1 MESRNLTD
9 MLRFLWFLDPLN
21 IDGEEVHLH
30 FTHLV
35 FRLRHSVAILGEVI
49 QQHCNQFQQEH
60 LGTDKLIVQSLYVDN
75 LISGE
80 KTVEDVL
87 NLYQAVKN
95 VMANCKGG
103 FNLRKWNS
111 PTL

>member
-1 MESRNLTD
+1 

-21 IDGEEVHLH
+21 IDGEVVHLH
-30 FTHLV
+30 FTRLV
-35 FRLRHSVAILGEVI
+35 FRLRQSVAILGEVI

-60 LGTDKLIVQSLYVDN
+60 LGHSQIDCSVLICRKFDFRR
-75 LISGE
+75 E
-80 KTVEDVL
+80 TVEDAF

-95 VMANCKGG
+95 IMAKEG